1 MFGASVI
8 CIACGTHSGKGED
21 ASSRSQRSGG
31 FKFSAPA
38 IVADDEGDDM
48 PFLEPISDNLFK
60 ADLDTLLAGVASQ
73 SNRGLAAHLGG
84 GQNTYLIGQSL
95 AVAVKKEQAASAKL
109 VVSRCFFCKNT
120 PQDVLVGR
128 SNHHHQQ

>member
-8 CIACGTHSGKGED
+8 CIACGTHSGKDED
-21 ASSRSQRSGG
+21 ASSRSQKSGG

-84 GQNTYLIGQSL
+84 GQKTYLIGHQSL
-95 AVAVKKEQAASAKL
+95 AVKKEQAASAKL
-109 VVSRCFFCKNT
+109 VVLQCFFCKKM

>member
-8 CIACGTHSGKGED
+8 CIACGTHSGKDED
-21 ASSRSQRSGG
+21 ASSRSQKSGG

-38 IVADDEGDDM
+38 IVADDEGDDVEDT
-48 PFLEPISDNLFK
+48 FTSDNGMP
-60 ADLDTLLAGVASQ
+60 DLDTLLAGVASH

-84 GQNTYLIGQSL
+84 GQKTYLIGQSL
-95 AVAVKKEQAASAKL
+95 TVAVKKEQAASAKL
-109 VVSRCFFCKNT
+109 VVLRCFFCKKT